1 MRKNNGHFIEECK
14 VIPPLVN
21 TSLLIVCPNSTYQQ
35 LAVRNQC
42 RRSIVAPHPPIDAP
56 LFSTR
61 CQTVDAPPH
70 RSFPNSQLHPSP
82 PTSPAVPPSHASD
95 TTIAQQNSDSSS
107 DAKEQN
113 QKAHTH
119 SQELEKQVEKLWLEL
134 NLKLRL
140 KEDLETR
147 SKELDQ
153 KMIDINPK
161 LQEGHI
167 IGWLQTPDTRT
178 VRQGEK
184 KHYNQKVDAY
194 SFVIV
199 SWELLHNK
207 LPFEGMYN
215 LQATYSAAFKNVRP
229 INQLV
234 ISMLRTGGFQTPL
247 KQPEATPCY
256 TPSLGLGIVNTSSLT
271 HQPQPQPQP
280 EALLFA
286 AANTTCKH

>member
-1 MRKNNGHFIEECK
+1 MSS
-14 VIPPLVN
+14 V
-21 TSLLIVCPNSTYQQ
+21 Y
-35 LAVRNQC
+35 
-42 RRSIVAPHPPIDAP
+42 RRSTPSHRRTSVLHSMSNRYSFLRSDHR
-56 LFSTR
+56 FDS
-61 CQTVDAPPH
+61 PPH

-107 DAKEQN
+107 GSSDAKEQN

-140 KEDLETR
+140 REDLETR

-167 IGWLQTPDTRT
+167 IGWLQTPDIRTR
-178 VRQGEK
+178 RQGEK
-184 KHYNQKVDAY
+184 KHYNQKVDVY

-271 HQPQPQPQP
+271 HQPQP
-280 EALLFA
+280 ASLGLFFLLLLTLHRA
-286 AANTTCKH
+286 TQGLL